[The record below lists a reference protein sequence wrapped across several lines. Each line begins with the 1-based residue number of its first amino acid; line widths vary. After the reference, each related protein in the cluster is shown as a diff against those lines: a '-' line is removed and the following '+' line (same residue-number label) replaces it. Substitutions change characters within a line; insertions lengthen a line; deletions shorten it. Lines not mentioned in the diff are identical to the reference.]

1 MLRTKDGTLPV
12 DELVVRGML
21 VVVAD
26 EVVAERAS
34 DKDVQQTQY
43 EMRWVKEG
51 EVLRAEVEIME
62 LWIGHEASTS
72 DQLSGQLH
80 IWLSNEPVY
89 SVLDRG
95 LATVS

>member
-43 EMRWVKEG
+43 EMR
-51 EVLRAEVEIME
+51 
-62 LWIGHEASTS
+62 
-72 DQLSGQLH
+72 
-80 IWLSNEPVY
+80 
-89 SVLDRG
+89 
-95 LATVS
+95 

>member
-26 EVVAERAS
+26 EVVAERAG

-43 EMRWVKEG
+43 EMR
-51 EVLRAEVEIME
+51 
-62 LWIGHEASTS
+62 
-72 DQLSGQLH
+72 
-80 IWLSNEPVY
+80 
-89 SVLDRG
+89 
-95 LATVS
+95 